1 MVSNL
6 NGELFRY
13 VEADKCQKTT
23 DKTLLVKRT
32 LLRRLGNYA
41 YHTFGVE
48 DLNPQGQAFSKTPP
62 KNLIVE
68 RTLLDKEGNPYLA
81 DCLAVNVG
89 TVNVFCVELANNTE
103 KVIMVALRDL
113 VEVGIDKYM
122 TQLVSEHERQSRS
135 AKSKPKTSKQT
146 IASNS
151 DLSARVAAR
160 AEKVSR
166 QAEGIIHLSDGR
178 SFKGRF

>member
-6 NGELFRY
+6 NGELFQY
-13 VEADKCQKTT
+13 VEAGKCSKTT

-41 YHTFGVE
+41 YHTFGIE

-68 RTLLDKEGNPYLA
+68 RTLKDEEGNAYLA

-89 TVNVFCVELANNTE
+89 TVSVFFVELANNTE
-103 KVIMVALRDL
+103 KVILAAMRDL
-113 VEVGIDKYM
+113 VEVGIDLYM
-122 TQLVSEHERQSRS
+122 PSLVSEHERQSRV
-135 AKSKPKTSKQT
+135 AKSKPKTPDPT
-146 IASNS
+146 LASNS
-151 DLSARVAAR
+151 ELSARVAAR
-160 AEKVSR
+160 TEKVSR

-178 SFKGRF
+178 SFTGRF